1 MRKVSK
7 LLAVLLTIVMLVSVS
22 ACGSNNAG
30 TSDTSATPATSSTK
44 EASTAPAAE
53 ETASGDRAINIW
65 CWDSSESRAQMHQ
78 DFTDEMGIKVDLTAV
93 LAVDMAQK
101 LQTTLAAGGEMPD
114 IAWCEATYRGAL
126 LNLGIWE
133 DITKDPYNFDK
144 SQVLD
149 YLVQLETSVDGQ
161 YIAPECPSVA
171 GLAYKRE
178 LTKKY
183 LGTDDPAELEKMLP
197 TWNDFIA
204 KGKEVN
210 KASDG
215 KVYMFSSLGALGV
228 ILKGQ
233 GDAPFVTGTKIT
245 FENSMKPILTQ
256 LAQFSAEGVVDVFD
270 YDSAEEG
277 ASYAMDEN
285 IFYPCAN
292 WSVNFTIK
300 TNDKEGQNRWGF
312 MLPPGGG
319 FAMGGTVMAV
329 PAAAKN
335 KEDAVTYIKYF
346 FLDERG
352 AVLQRQ
358 YKGNFSPYK
367 PIYDKAEPFYTSP
380 DEWFA
385 GQDVLKDI
393 QTRVLPS
400 IKSVRT
406 PVPYDQNIQD
416 AYNLACKSINAARGN
431 LDIDELLNT
440 MANELITN
448 NPELTREN

>member
-1 MRKVSK
+1 MKKFNK
-7 LLAVLLTIVMLVSVS
+7 LLVVLLTLVMLVSVS
-22 ACGSNNAG
+22 ACGSNNNG
-30 TSDTSATPATSSTK
+30 SSDVPVTPATSSTQD
-44 EASTAPAAE
+44 ASTVVDKTP
-53 ETASGDRAINIW
+53 SGDRAINIW
-65 CWDSSESRAQMHQ
+65 CWDSSDSRAQMHQ

-101 LQTTLAAGGEMPD
+101 LQTTLAAGGVMPD

-133 DITKDPYNFDK
+133 DMTKEPYNFDT
-144 SQVLD
+144 SLVLD

-161 YIAPECPSVA
+161 FIGPECPSVA
-171 GLAYKRE
+171 GLAYKRD
-178 LTKKY
+178 LAKKY
-183 LGTDDPAELEKMLP
+183 LGTDDPAELEKLLP
-197 TWNDFIA
+197 TWNDFMG

-210 KASDG
+210 KASNGD
-215 KVYMFSSLGALGV
+215 VYMFSSLGALGV

-233 GDAPFVTGTKIT
+233 GDTPFVTGNKIT
-245 FENSMKPILTQ
+245 FENSMKPILNQ
-256 LAQFSAEGVVDVFD
+256 LAQFSAAGAVDIFD

-277 ASYAMDEN
+277 ASYATDEN

-292 WSVNFTIK
+292 WSVVFTIK
-300 TNDKEGQNRWGF
+300 ANDKEGQNRWGF
-312 MLPPGGG
+312 MLPPNGG

-346 FLDERG
+346 FQDERG
-352 AVLQRQ
+352 AILQKE

-367 PIYDKAEPFYTSP
+367 PLYEKPEPFYSAV

-385 GQDVLKDI
+385 GQDVMKDI

-416 AYNLACKSINAARGN
+416 AYNLACKSINAARGD
-431 LDIDELLNT
+431 LDIDKLLNT
-440 MANELITN
+440 MADELITN

>member
-7 LLAVLLTIVMLVSVS
+7 LLAVLLTFVMLVSLS
-22 ACGSNNAG
+22 ACGGNKAG
-30 TSDTSATPATSSTK
+30 TS
-44 EASTAPAAE
+44 EASTKPAEATTKEPSNETVAE
-53 ETASGDRAINIW
+53 NTASGDHTINIW

-78 DFTDEMGIKVDLTAV
+78 DFTDDVGIKVELTAV

-101 LQTTLAAGGEMPD
+101 LQTTLAAGGDMPD

-133 DITKDPYNFDK
+133 DITKEPYNFDK
-144 SQVLD
+144 SMVLD

-183 LGTDDPAELEKMLP
+183 LGTDDPAELEKILA
-197 TWNDFIA
+197 TWDDFIT
-204 KGKEVN
+204 KGKEVS
-210 KASDG
+210 KASNN

-233 GDAPFVTGTKIT
+233 GDAPFIKGDKIT
-245 FENSMKPILTQ
+245 FENSMKPILTK
-256 LAQFSAEGVVDVFD
+256 LAQFAAEGIVDVYD

-277 ASYAMDEN
+277 ASYAKDDD

-292 WSVNFTIK
+292 WSVEFTIK
-300 TNDKEGQNRWGF
+300 ANDKEGKNRWGF
-312 MLPPGGG
+312 MLPPNGG

-346 FLDERG
+346 FQDERG
-352 AVLQRQ
+352 ANLQKK
-358 YKGNFSPYK
+358 YKGNFSPFK
-367 PIYDKAEPFYTSP
+367 PIYEKSEPFYTKP

-406 PVPYDQNIQD
+406 PVPYDQDIQD
-416 AYNLACKSINAARGN
+416 AFNLACKSINAAKGQVN
-431 LDIDELLNT
+431 IDELLDT